1 MGKRTLNLS
10 DELYDYILD
19 NSLREPAVAQDLREE
34 TNRMLMSAMQTPPE
48 QGQFLAMMVELLNA
62 RQILEVGTFTGYG
75 ALWMALSL
83 PEGGKITSL
92 DVDEKWC
99 TMARKYWRQAG
110 VEEKIELIIAPASE
124 SMRQLLNDH
133 KANFYDIIF
142 IDADKEGYLDY
153 YELAIKLVRV
163 GGLIL
168 LDNVLWG
175 GSVIN
180 ELNQGRDVCAIRE
193 VNKRVHLDDRVTMSL
208 MPIGDGLT
216 FAIRR
221 K

>member
-1 MGKRTLNLS
+1 MGKRTLDLS
-10 DELYDYILD
+10 NELYEYLLI
-19 NSLREPAVAQDLREE
+19 NSLREPAVVQELREE

-48 QGQFLAMMVELLNA
+48 QGQFLAMIVELMNA
-62 RQILEVGTFTGYG
+62 KQILEVGTFTGYG

-83 PEGGKITSL
+83 PEGGQITSL

-99 TMARKYWRQAG
+99 KMARNYWRQAG
-110 VEEKIELIIAPASE
+110 VEDKIDLIIAPASE
-124 SMRQLLNDH
+124 SMRQLLNEQ

-153 YELAIKLVRV
+153 YELAMKLVRV

-180 ELNQGRDVCAIRE
+180 EFNQGRDVCAIRE